1 MNEEPTCQP
10 VLFYDARC
18 GLCNRVV
25 RLLLRTDRAGRLRF
39 ATLQGEK
46 GQAYLRLWDLPTQ
59 DFDSLVFAPD
69 WSAPDRFAPRLRTD
83 GALAA
88 AAAIGG
94 VWRLIT
100 WARLLSVWLRDPV
113 YRLVARTRY
122 SLFGEYQ
129 PSPLPDPEWAK
140 RFL

>member
-1 MNEEPTCQP
+1 VNEEPTCQP

-100 WARLLSVWLRDPV
+100 WARLLPVWLRDPV

>member
-1 MNEEPTCQP
+1 VNEEPTCQP

-100 WARLLSVWLRDPV
+100 WVRLLPVWVRDPV

>member
-25 RLLLRTDRAGRLRF
+25 RLLLRTDRAGRLRY

-46 GQAYLRLWDLPTQ
+46 GQAYLRLWKLPTQ

-69 WSAPDRFAPRLRTD
+69 WTAQDRLAPRLRTD

-88 AAAIGG
+88 AATIGG
-94 VWRLIT
+94 VWRLVT
-100 WARLLSVWLRDPV
+100 WARILPDWLRDPV
-113 YRLVARTRY
+113 YRLVARLRY
-122 SLFGEYQ
+122 TIFGEYRGQ
-129 PSPLPDPEWAK
+129 PLTESK
-140 RFL
+140 GGGRFL

>member
-100 WARLLSVWLRDPV
+100 WARLLPVWLRDPV